1 MTKSI
6 LLVSYFAPCRGH
18 AGGLRLLELYREI
31 KRIVPEINLELVT
44 CQHPEV
50 DWGIEELP
58 QIFNKVYWLAV
69 ENYSFKGVLSIDGL
83 NKDYDCIDLQYHQS
97 GAFIGNL
104 KKKYPKARIIFSPME
119 SMIHAARLAIQK
131 SRQHFTV
138 KQLLQHMWLALREA
152 YYVINTD
159 STICVSEP
167 DFYQLRFLKRDNI
180 FYISTGLL
188 FNAHT
193 KNYQRLKIFDK
204 VVIFS
209 AFFGSKTNSDAL
221 VWFINFV
228 HPLIKLA
235 VPDYTFKIIG
245 RGANASLIAQCQVDG
260 VQFIGEVKEIEAEF
274 QFASVGIAPA
284 LSGAGFRGK
293 INQYASVCLPCVATS
308 IAAKGFKYE
317 NGKSILIADNPV
329 AFAES
334 CIKLL
339 ADKDYCV
346 QMGQEAQRVCLSHY
360 TWSSME
366 ANIIEAY
373 NLIA

>member
-1 MTKSI
+1 
-6 LLVSYFAPCRGH
+6 
-18 AGGLRLLELYREI
+18 
-31 KRIVPEINLELVT
+31 
-44 CQHPEV
+44 
-50 DWGIEELP
+50 
-58 QIFNKVYWLAV
+58 
-69 ENYSFKGVLSIDGL
+69 
-83 NKDYDCIDLQYHQS
+83 
-97 GAFIGNL
+97 
-104 KKKYPKARIIFSPME
+104 ME

-317 NGKSILIADNPV
+317 NGKSILIADNSV

-339 ADKDYCV
+339 VDKDYCV
-346 QMGQEAQRVCLSHY
+346 QMGQEAQRVCLSYY

-373 NLIA
+373 NLISKKELRGR